1 MPTTTPKRRFY
12 YFNRAITIAGE
23 DGFAALVKAIARFLD
38 YKSNHFLSRVYF
50 SAFKKPVI
58 KNLKKFNTSDN
69 EILFDFISKEFM
81 RVFAPIQIKE
91 EFLELLNIFKEK
103 NPKTIV
109 EIGTARGGTLFCW
122 CKLASN
128 EATIIGIDLPST
140 MRVVQVVNF
149 PFFFQSFTKEGQ
161 KLYLLRE
168 DSHSEKTLELLKGI
182 LNGQKIDFLFIDGD
196 HSYEGVKKDFEMYS
210 PLVDKGGIIASH
222 DINPN
227 GAKEWKCDVPDFWKE
242 IKDNHLNKEFINDEN

>member
-109 EIGTARGGTLFCW
+109 EIGTARGGLYFAGVSLLQM
-122 CKLASN
+122 KQQLLAL
-128 EATIIGIDLPST
+128 I
-140 MRVVQVVNF
+140 
-149 PFFFQSFTKEGQ
+149 
-161 KLYLLRE
+161 Y
-168 DSHSEKTLELLKGI
+168 
-182 LNGQKIDFLFIDGD
+182 
-196 HSYEGVKKDFEMYS
+196 
-210 PLVDKGGIIASH
+210 
-222 DINPN
+222 
-227 GAKEWKCDVPDFWKE
+227 
-242 IKDNHLNKEFINDEN
+242 HL